1 MAVEPEPE
9 LAVDYSEFEKE
20 QICPALVAEQRLLD
34 DSVLQDTGL
43 RASKLLVSDM
53 KNHFA

>member
-1 MAVEPEPE
+1 MEPEPE

-20 QICPALVAEQRLLD
+20 QIYRALVAEQRLLD

-43 RASKLLVSDM
+43 RASALLVSDIET
-53 KNHFA
+53 HFM